1 MVTVGQVLSTA
12 ANLDGLEV
20 SSVDQT
26 GMAQKGGPVVSH
38 LRIGRDAIDGAA
50 RLEEG
55 RADVFLVFDLL
66 TAVAPAN
73 MARLDPERTQAVV
86 STAQV
91 PTGAMVA
98 DVDRE
103 DFPDLARL
111 RERLEERTHE
121 RVYLDAEAVALAA
134 FGSQPAANLVVV
146 GVAYQRGAAPPVGV
160 RDRTGDR
167 AERRRGGDQHRRL
180 PPGSRDRHR
189 SGAGHRRT
197 ARRTSRA
204 ERGGADIVRTRRRR
218 RRARARS

>member
-1 MVTVGQVLSTA
+1 MSCIEGDCPAFVTVTPRRTRGPARRQPGIDTRSLPEPSRPASAALLVAGIGGTGVVTVGQVLSTA

-55 RADVFLVFDLL
+55 RADAFLVFDLL
-66 TAVAPAN
+66 TGVAPAN
-73 MARLDPERTQAVV
+73 MARLDPERTRAVV

-111 RERLEERTHE
+111 RGRLEERTHE

-146 GVAYQRGAAPPVGV
+146 GVAYQRGLLPPVGV
-160 RDRTGDR
+160 RASNG
-167 AERRRGGDQHRRL
+167 
-180 PPGSRDRHR
+180 R
-189 SGAGHRRT
+189 S
-197 ARRTSRA
+197 S
-204 ERGGADIVRTRRRR
+204 
-218 RRARARS
+218 